1 MMYENCYQFDKD
13 NRWIRFELYL
23 EGVTLSLAKLAKLT
37 TAKYHLSNM
46 LNFKMYRFT
55 HNSRY
60 SIWTYQTD
68 IRKPVQWLLNHKG
81 ELSSSVGL
89 WDLWWHRVAPYYSG
103 SQCRGQIQKYQEEG
117 FHPARQMVP
126 GMNRRAGWV
135 HESALW
141 GNECSRVGG
150 VAENCW

>member
-1 MMYENCYQFDKD
+1 MIYENCYQFDKD

-60 SIWTYQTD
+60 IIWTYQTD
-68 IRKPVQWLLNHKG
+68 IRKPVQWLQNHKG

-89 WDLWWHRVAPYYSG
+89 
-103 SQCRGQIQKYQEEG
+103 
-117 FHPARQMVP
+117 
-126 GMNRRAGWV
+126 
-135 HESALW
+135 
-141 GNECSRVGG
+141 
-150 VAENCW
+150 